1 MATAK
6 QTSDDAALEEYD
18 FENWDQEKEDAALRE
33 LNDVQ
38 HIIVEGSFVGR
49 FSSDKKIVK
58 IPLTI
63 TLDAVD
69 ELKRDFED
77 PIDQFKH
84 LVKTFGGEELAA
96 ELDTRGMIPVA
107 IMAEKYFRALGRA
120 QELAFPES

>member
-1 MATAK
+1 MATTK
-6 QTSDDAALEEYD
+6 PTSDAVPEEYD

-69 ELKRDFED
+69 ELKRDFDD

-84 LVKTFGGEELAA
+84 LVRTFGGDELVA
-96 ELDTRGMIPVA
+96 EIETRGIIPVG
-107 IMAEKYFRALGRA
+107 IMAEKYFRALQRA